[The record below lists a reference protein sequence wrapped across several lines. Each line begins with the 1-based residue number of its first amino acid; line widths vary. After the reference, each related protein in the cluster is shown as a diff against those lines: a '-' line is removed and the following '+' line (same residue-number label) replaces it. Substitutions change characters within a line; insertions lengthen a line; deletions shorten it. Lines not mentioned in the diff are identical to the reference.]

1 MTASY
6 RLPLN
11 LIPIFDWLTGNGT
24 YSSTYN
30 WVRGTELEDGTS
42 LGNTIAMN
50 RTYTL
55 NGRFDMEK
63 LYNHIPFLKK
73 TNERF
78 KKQIRKPVKKTK
90 TKAQKGKDKEESAK
104 SKLPLNRNTTS
115 LEIMLYPDS
124 AVSLSHNR
132 KSRRLIVTAK
142 TKDGKSIPVKFK
154 PINDNKIS
162 VRVKADTATMVKLS
176 VTKKPDLES
185 KKWYKAAQSAARLL
199 MMVRKVDF
207 TYRNTYAMSL
217 PGFMPMVGDAFGQ
230 RSTDGLLSPGL
241 DFALGFA
248 GDDYIDKANERGWLL
263 NSDSIATPATTNST
277 EDLSIK
283 LTLEPFRDFKIDL
296 NANRTQTRAK
306 SVQYMYEGN
315 PTTQTG
321 TFTMTTLS
329 LSTAFEG
336 MGNSSNGFHSKTFE
350 KFCKSLPAFR
360 EKVEAQYAGAKY
372 PAGTSLA
379 GKPFDA
385 ANGGVNQ
392 YSADVMVP
400 AFLNAYTSMGGGSL
414 SLFPALSKLLPNWSL
429 RYSGLGKLTWF
440 SDKFKSVTIS
450 HAYKSIYAVGSYSSF
465 STYMEYMNG
474 LGFITNAATSM
485 PIPNSM
491 YNISQVSINE
501 AFSPLLGVNVT
512 LKNDMTLKMEYR
524 TTRVVN
530 LSMTSVQL
538 SEMTSKDIVVGMAY
552 KIPDFNFFSSSRHRK
567 VKGGGSKD
575 SDNEQSSR
583 TTTRKR
589 GGFSHDLNLRLDL
602 SYRRQA
608 AINRDIASM
617 TSTATSGNN
626 AFKLSFSADYTMSRL
641 LTMSFY
647 LDRQTNKPLLSNNS
661 YPTTTQDFGLA
672 LKFSLDR

>member
-1 MTASY
+1 
-6 RLPLN
+6 
-11 LIPIFDWLTGNGT
+11 
-24 YSSTYN
+24 
-30 WVRGTELEDGTS
+30 
-42 LGNTIAMN
+42 
-50 RTYTL
+50 
-55 NGRFDMEK
+55 
-63 LYNHIPFLKK
+63 
-73 TNERF
+73 
-78 KKQIRKPVKKTK
+78 
-90 TKAQKGKDKEESAK
+90 
-104 SKLPLNRNTTS
+104 
-115 LEIMLYPDS
+115 
-124 AVSLSHNR
+124 
-132 KSRRLIVTAK
+132 
-142 TKDGKSIPVKFK
+142 
-154 PINDNKIS
+154 
-162 VRVKADTATMVKLS
+162 
-176 VTKKPDLES
+176 
-185 KKWYKAAQSAARLL
+185 
-199 MMVRKVDF
+199 
-207 TYRNTYAMSL
+207 
-217 PGFMPMVGDAFGQ
+217 
-230 RSTDGLLSPGL
+230 
-241 DFALGFA
+241 
-248 GDDYIDKANERGWLL
+248 
-263 NSDSIATPATTNST
+263 
-277 EDLSIK
+277 
-283 LTLEPFRDFKIDL
+283 
-296 NANRTQTRAK
+296 
-306 SVQYMYEGN
+306 
-315 PTTQTG
+315 
-321 TFTMTTLS
+321 
-329 LSTAFEG
+329 
-336 MGNSSNGFHSKTFE
+336 
-350 KFCKSLPAFR
+350 
-360 EKVEAQYAGAKY
+360 
-372 PAGTSLA
+372 
-379 GKPFDA
+379 
-385 ANGGVNQ
+385 
-392 YSADVMVP
+392 
-400 AFLNAYTSMGGGSL
+400 
-414 SLFPALSKLLPNWSL
+414 
-429 RYSGLGKLTWF
+429 
-440 SDKFKSVTIS
+440 
-450 HAYKSIYAVGSYSSF
+450 
-465 STYMEYMNG
+465 MEYMNG